1 MAEVLASIALPI
13 RKQKASGRAR
23 VLCEARAACEL
34 LALRAA
40 RGGVGSDDLAGCWN
54 IAATGEVYLE
64 NALVAIGVVNDVVG
78 SAGGVG
84 GGGGRDDGG
93 CLRHCVGRC

>member
-1 MAEVLASIALPI
+1 MAEVLTSIALPS
-13 RKQKASGRAR
+13 RKQEASGRAR

-40 RGGVGSDDLAGCWN
+40 RGGVGSDDFAGCWST
-54 IAATGEVYLE
+54 AATGVVYLE
-64 NALVAIGVVNDVVG
+64 NTLVAIGVVDDVIG

-84 GGGGRDDGG
+84 GGGGGGDGDCLGYCVGG
-93 CLRHCVGRC
+93 C